1 MAISRISRIVALFA
15 LLGTAAIPAA
25 CTSAGVFRNED
36 KGCEEGVRLTT
47 DKDLE
52 KSLRSGGN
60 GQINCPTT
68 TYHLPLR
75 NLPSKEAA
83 QFTYS
88 FLELNEREPTALKSA
103 AQWARLDDVL
113 TNGKRKYVIAFI
125 HGWRNDAS
133 PEAADDRRFRTLLT
147 YSRQFLNYRCRK
159 ERRYCDTQL
168 VGVFIGWRGSV
179 VKEIGDTNLA
189 LPVSLWT
196 FWNRKQK
203 SEQHAAGI
211 VRHLKAIESRLSL
224 DPGNVDADKMLVLG
238 HSFGGNMLATALQQC
253 LTGEGDPKVFCGE
266 GEQEIRRIADYETR
280 EPAAPPLGDLTVIV
294 NPAAELKK
302 WSDIQRAVRKRNGY
316 DGTRAHD
323 RQDDTLFRRNQR
335 PTYIAL
341 TSTWNWAR
349 GEICRK
355 GKEREECN
363 ESYDWATG
371 NIFRLGQFYK
381 KDFEERFGIGHVL
394 PTAEHPYGASHEAV
408 TNENNAPK
416 TSIRI
421 GLNPQNAVCMVQDGW
436 LWQARGLMEAE
447 TGYWDTYT
455 KQYDGIEGESRNRI
469 AVSRGGAAPWRS
481 VQQFRLGLS
490 PSTGENAASLYSF
503 EPANTP
509 FWSVRTAPNAIPNHN
524 SYISYPLWCSLN
536 QMVLDDITK
545 H

>member
-1 MAISRISRIVALFA
+1 MTISRISRIVALFA

-25 CTSAGVFRNED
+25 CTSTGVFRNED
-36 KGCEEGVRLTT
+36 KGCEEGVQLTT

-302 WSDIQRAVRKRNGY
+302 WSDIQKAVRKRNGY
-316 DGTRAHD
+316 RDDSRSEQTQVD
-323 RQDDTLFRRNQR
+323 RLFPRDQR

-341 TSTWNWAR
+341 TSTENWATNDK
-349 GEICRK
+349 CSTVNNK
-355 GKEREECN
+355 KVCSN
-363 ESYDWATG
+363 DYDRATG
-371 NIFRLGQFYK
+371 KIFSIGQFYK
-381 KDFEERFGIGHVL
+381 KDFEEKIAIGHFL
-394 PTAEHPYGASHEAV
+394 PTPKYPYGASHEAV
-408 TNENNAPK
+408 TNQNDAPG
-416 TSIRI
+416 TSIKSA
-421 GLNPQNAVCMVQDGW
+421 LDPANSVCEVQDGW
-436 LWQARGLMEAE
+436 LWQARGYSG
-447 TGYWDTYT
+447 TRIDYWDTLTSDFKPNNRLFVRRNYPG
-455 KQYDGIEGESRNRI
+455 KQDIT
-469 AVSRGGAAPWRS
+469 P
-481 VQQFRLGLS
+481 QFRLGLS
-490 PSTGENAASLYSF
+490 PAGGKPASRGAF
-503 EPANTP
+503 EPMNTP
-509 FWSVRTAPNAIPNHN
+509 FWSTRTAPSVIPEHN
-524 SYISYPLWCSLN
+524 SYINYPLWCSLN